1 MVITLFVALIILIS
15 FFTFTF
21 LIEGPVIQLK
31 DLKIVNVKKKELM
44 EKTVRNKATGQI
56 ITIPADVSYE
66 IKVKTSNP
74 FLNLNHIKV
83 YKNQENKQAIQVT
96 LFGQYGLWWNKKES
110 IITIPSSR
118 MEGLTGENLNI
129 YKNIYLWN
137 KEKSKITIQN
147 SQDETIEKTSDLFI
161 TW

>member
-1 MVITLFVALIILIS
+1 M
-15 FFTFTF
+15 
-21 LIEGPVIQLK
+21 
-31 DLKIVNVKKKELM
+31 
-44 EKTVRNKATGQI
+44 
-56 ITIPADVSYE
+56 
-66 IKVKTSNP
+66 
-74 FLNLNHIKV
+74 
-83 YKNQENKQAIQVT
+83 T